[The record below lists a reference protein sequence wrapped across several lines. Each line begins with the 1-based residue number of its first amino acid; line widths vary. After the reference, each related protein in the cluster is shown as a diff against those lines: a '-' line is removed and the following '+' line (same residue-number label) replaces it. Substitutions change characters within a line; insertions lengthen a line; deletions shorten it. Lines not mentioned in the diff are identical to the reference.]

1 MNIKSTLV
9 ILLLTTLG
17 FAEEAHIAM
26 ALSKPPYIFEK
37 EDASGLE
44 CDIVRE
50 SFKAVGI
57 DFRPSFVPL
66 NRGEALFKSGR
77 VNGVINKLE
86 HSIEGFP
93 SDSYIDYYNVVASL
107 KKNRKLKIET
117 IDDLADL
124 SVAGFQTAK
133 SVLGDKFKS
142 VMTKNTKYTEVA
154 EQLTQVEQLLR
165 KRVDAIVGDILIIK
179 DYQRNLKEDAGLDA
193 EIAIHD
199 LFPSTAYRIMFKTAE
214 MRYSLQ

>member
-1 MNIKSTLV
+1 M
-9 ILLLTTLG
+9 
-17 FAEEAHIAM
+17 
-26 ALSKPPYIFEK
+26 
-37 EDASGLE
+37 
-44 CDIVRE
+44 
-50 SFKAVGI
+50 
-57 DFRPSFVPL
+57 
-66 NRGEALFKSGR
+66 
-77 VNGVINKLE
+77 
-86 HSIEGFP
+86 
-93 SDSYIDYYNVVASL
+93 
-107 KKNRKLKIET
+107 KIET

-133 SVLGDKFKS
+133 NVLGDKFKS

-179 DYQRNLKEDAGLDA
+179 YYQRNLKEDAGLNA

-214 MRYSLQ
+214 MRDSFNKGLKIIRKKKIYSGIIKRYTSKKK